1 MKIKLLKALGRRQ
14 VGEIINMD
22 SASARNLVEKK
33 QIATYVD
40 ESGNP
45 VDEAPPPV
53 ETTAPPRRGEVIT
66 HQVVDADDPNAKD
79 TEAAE
84 GTEGDPAS
92 DVADGTEVWS
102 GGADGGDADTDVA
115 DPVTQ

>member
-1 MKIKLLKALGRRQ
+1 MKIKLLQALGRRQ

-40 ESGNP
+40 ESGKP

-79 TEAAE
+79 P
-84 GTEGDPAS
+84 D
-92 DVADGTEVWS
+92 ADDET
-102 GGADGGDADTDVA
+102 GADDESGDEAGGSDAD
-115 DPVTQ
+115 Q